1 MRSQRGGGSVTASS
15 TVRPATPTPLA
26 KATDVSLQFELRSNP
41 KPRSQGERNAI
52 LANPGFGVHFT
63 DHMAV
68 ATWTA
73 ADGWHDS
80 AIVPYGP
87 FTLDPATAV
96 LHYAQQIF
104 EGLKAYRHED
114 GTIWTFRSDQ
124 NAQRMMRSARR
135 LALPPL
141 DAEDFLCSIEEL
153 VAADVAWVPT
163 APEQS
168 LYLRPFM
175 FATEAF
181 LGVRPA
187 KRVTYCCIASPAG
200 TYFAS
205 GVKPVSIWI
214 STLYSR
220 AAPGGTGAAKCG
232 GNYAASLIAQQ
243 EAASQGCDQV
253 MFADAKEHRWL
264 EELGGMNVY
273 LVTSEKELI
282 TPELTGSILEGVT
295 RDSILTLAPEFG
307 LTPVERRIGIDEL
320 LDGVSS
326 GKVIELFA
334 CGTAAV
340 ITPIGTLKNN
350 AGSYPIGS
358 GESGE
363 TTLALRHKLLDIQY
377 GRAEDTHGWLRRIL

>member
-1 MRSQRGGGSVTASS
+1 MY
-15 TVRPATPTPLA
+15 
-26 KATDVSLQFELRSNP
+26 
-41 KPRSQGERNAI
+41 
-52 LANPGFGVHFT
+52 FT

-87 FTLDPATAV
+87 FSLDPATAV
-96 LHYAQQIF
+96 LHYAQEVF

-114 GTIWTFRSDQ
+114 GTVWTFRADR
-124 NAQRMMRSARR
+124 NAERMASSARR
-135 LALPPL
+135 LALPSLPA
-141 DAEDFLCSIEEL
+141 DDFLCSIEEL

-200 TYFAS
+200 PYFAS
-205 GVKPVSIWI
+205 GLKPVSIWI
-214 STLYSR
+214 STSYSR

-232 GNYAASLIAQQ
+232 GNYAASLLPQQ
-243 EAASQGCDQV
+243 QAAEHGCDQV
-253 MFADAKEHRWL
+253 MFADAAEHRWL

-273 LVTSEKELI
+273 LITTDNELI

-295 RDSILTLAPEFG
+295 RDSILALAAEFG
-307 LTPVERRIGIDEL
+307 LTPVERRVAITEL
-320 LDGVSS
+320 LDGIAS
-326 GKVIELFA
+326 GKVTELFA

-340 ITPIGTLKNN
+340 ATPIGTLHDD
-350 AGSYPIGS
+350 AGSYQVSS

-363 TTLALRHKLLDIQY
+363 TTLAIRQRLLDIQY
-377 GRAEDTHGWLRRIL
+377 GRAEDKHGWLRRVL

>member
-1 MRSQRGGGSVTASS
+1 M
-15 TVRPATPTPLA
+15 
-26 KATDVSLQFELRSNP
+26 SLHFELRSNP
-41 KPRSQGERNAI
+41 KPRSESERSAI
-52 LANPGFGVHFT
+52 LANPGFGVYFT

-87 FTLDPATAV
+87 FSLDPATAV
-96 LHYAQQIF
+96 LHYAQQVF

-114 GTIWTFRSDQ
+114 GTIWTFRADQ
-124 NAQRMMRSARR
+124 NAERILRSARR

-141 DAEDFLCSIEEL
+141 QAEDFLCSIEEL

-200 TYFAS
+200 AYFTT
-205 GVKPVSIWI
+205 GVKPIDIWI
-214 STLYSR
+214 ATTYSR
-220 AAPGGTGAAKCG
+220 SAPGGTGAAKCA
-232 GNYAASLIAQQ
+232 GNYAASLLPQQ
-243 EAASQGCDQV
+243 QAIEHGCDQV
-253 MFADAKEHRWL
+253 MFADAAEHRWL

-273 LVTSEKELI
+273 LITTDNELI

-295 RDSILTLAPEFG
+295 RDSILTLASEFG
-307 LTPVERRIGIDEL
+307 LTPVERRIEMAEL
-320 LDGVSS
+320 LDGIGS
-326 GKVIELFA
+326 GKVTELFA

-340 ITPIGTLKNN
+340 ATPIGTLHDE
-350 AGSYPIGS
+350 AGSYHVGS

-363 TTLALRHKLLDIQY
+363 TTLALRQRLLDIQY
-377 GRAEDTHGWLRRIL
+377 GRADDKYGWLRRIL

>member
-1 MRSQRGGGSVTASS
+1 
-15 TVRPATPTPLA
+15 
-26 KATDVSLQFELRSNP
+26 VSLPFERRSNP
-41 KPRSQGERNAI
+41 KPRSQSERDTI
-52 LANPGFGVHFT
+52 LANPGFGMHFT

-114 GTIWTFRSDQ
+114 GTIWTFRSDR
-124 NAQRMMRSARR
+124 NAERMVRSARR

-153 VAADVAWVPT
+153 VAADAGWVPT

-181 LGVRPA
+181 LGVRAA

-200 TYFAS
+200 PYFAS

-273 LVTSEKELI
+273 LVTTEKELI

-307 LTPVERRIGIDEL
+307 LTPVERRIALDEL

-326 GKVIELFA
+326 GKVTELFA

-340 ITPIGTLKNN
+340 ITPIGTLKND
-350 AGSYPIGS
+350 AGSYQIGS

-363 TTLALRHKLLDIQY
+363 TTLALRQRLLDIQY
-377 GRAEDTHGWLRRIL
+377 GRADDKYGWLRRIL

>member
-1 MRSQRGGGSVTASS
+1 M
-15 TVRPATPTPLA
+15 
-26 KATDVSLQFELRSNP
+26 SLHFELRSNP
-41 KPRSQGERNAI
+41 KPRSESERSAI
-52 LANPGFGVHFT
+52 LANPGFGVYFT

-87 FTLDPATAV
+87 FSLDPATAV
-96 LHYAQQIF
+96 LHYAQQVF

-114 GTIWTFRSDQ
+114 GTIWTFRADQ
-124 NAQRMMRSARR
+124 NAERILRSARR

-141 DAEDFLCSIEEL
+141 QAEDFLCSIEEL

-200 TYFAS
+200 AYFTT
-205 GVKPVSIWI
+205 GVKPIDIWI
-214 STLYSR
+214 ATTYSR
-220 AAPGGTGAAKCG
+220 AAPGGTGAAKCA
-232 GNYAASLIAQQ
+232 GNYAASLLPQQ
-243 EAASQGCDQV
+243 QAIEHGCDQV
-253 MFADAKEHRWL
+253 MFADAAEHRWL

-273 LVTSEKELI
+273 LITTDNELI

-295 RDSILTLAPEFG
+295 RDSILTLASEFG
-307 LTPVERRIGIDEL
+307 LTPVERRIEMAEL
-320 LDGVSS
+320 LDGIGS
-326 GKVIELFA
+326 GKVTELFA

-340 ITPIGTLKNN
+340 ATPIGTLHDE
-350 AGSYPIGS
+350 AGSYHVGS

-363 TTLALRHKLLDIQY
+363 TTLALRQRLLDIQY
-377 GRAEDTHGWLRRIL
+377 GRADDKYGWLRRIL

>member
-1 MRSQRGGGSVTASS
+1 MN
-15 TVRPATPTPLA
+15 
-26 KATDVSLQFELRSNP
+26 VSLQFERRANP
-41 KPRSQGERNAI
+41 KPRSDGERAAI
-52 LANPGFGVHFT
+52 LANPGFGMHFT

-73 ADGWHDS
+73 TDGWHDS

-87 FTLDPATAV
+87 FSLDPATAV

-104 EGLKAYRHED
+104 EGLKAYRHGD
-114 GTIWTFRSDQ
+114 GSIWAFRPDQ
-124 NAQRMMRSARR
+124 NAERMHRSARR
-135 LALPPL
+135 MALPLLPP
-141 DAEDFLCSIEEL
+141 DDFLSSIDEL

-200 TYFAS
+200 AYFAS
-205 GVKPVSIWI
+205 GVKPIDIWI
-214 STLYSR
+214 SRTYSR
-220 AAPGGTGAAKCG
+220 AAPGGTGAAKCA
-232 GNYAASLIAQQ
+232 GNYAASLLPQQ
-243 EAASQGCDQV
+243 QAADHGCDQV
-253 MFADAKEHRWL
+253 MFADAAEHRWL

-273 LVTSEKELI
+273 LITTDNELI

-295 RDSILTLAPEFG
+295 RDSILTLASEFG
-307 LTPVERRIGIDEL
+307 LTPVERRVEIAEL
-320 LDGVSS
+320 LDGIGS
-326 GKVIELFA
+326 GKVTELFA

-340 ITPIGTLKNN
+340 ATPIGMLHDEE
-350 AGSYPIGS
+350 GSYRVGS

-363 TTLALRHKLLDIQY
+363 TTLAIRQRLLDIQY
-377 GRAEDTHGWLRRIL
+377 GQAEDKYGWLRRIL